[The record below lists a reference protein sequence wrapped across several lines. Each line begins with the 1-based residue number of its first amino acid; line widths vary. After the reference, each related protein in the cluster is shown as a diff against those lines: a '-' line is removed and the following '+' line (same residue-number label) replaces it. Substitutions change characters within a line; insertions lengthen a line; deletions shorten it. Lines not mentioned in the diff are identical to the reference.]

1 MKLTLWCQIYRKSFL
16 FILELT
22 KLARPIHIYDKV
34 FAKYYGDLVLAR
46 TRTCKQGTY
55 EKSFQTRDVF
65 TLWGILQLL
74 RRYPGKVPDLDLMF
88 DCVDWPVIKASD
100 YQGPHAPKPPPL
112 FRYCGD
118 DQTLDIVFPD
128 WSYWGWYETQVE
140 TNIKPWEKLLAEL
153 NEGNKRVR
161 WMDREPYAYWKGNP
175 HVAEK
180 RMELLKC
187 NVSEKHDWNARVY
200 PQDWVKESQEGYKQS
215 SLASQCIHRYKIYIE
230 GSAWSVS
237 EKYILACDSVTLMV
251 TPNYYDFFTRSLM
264 PVQHYWPINIEDKCR
279 SIEFAVDW
287 CNGHK
292 KKAQEIGRKA
302 SSFIQNDLKMDFV
315 YDYMFHLLSEY
326 SKLLRYKP
334 TVPPNAVE
342 LCSEMMACPA
352 EGLVKKFMLDSM
364 VMGPSDVNPCSMP
377 PAFEPFALKQFLDRK
392 LYSIK
397 QVEKWEQKYRD
408 VVQDQ
413 RS

>member
-1 MKLTLWCQIYRKSFL
+1 MVERANKTANFRLVVLDGRAY
-16 FILELT
+16 LE
-22 KLARPIHIYDKV
+22 
-34 FAKYYGDLVLAR
+34 
-46 TRTCKQGTY
+46 TY

-74 RRYPGKVPDLDLMF
+74 RRYPGKVPDLDMMF

-128 WSYWGWYETQVE
+128 WSYWGWVE

-153 NEGNKRVR
+153 NEGNKRVG

-175 HVAEK
+175 QVAEK

-200 PQDWVKESQEGYKQS
+200 AQDWVKESQQGYKQS

-237 EKYILACDSVTLMV
+237 EKYILACDSVTLMKINAD
-251 TPNYYDFFTRSLM
+251 PLNLLLIGAMDTR
-264 PVQHYWPINIEDKCR
+264 
-279 SIEFAVDW
+279 A
-287 CNGHK
+287 
-292 KKAQEIGRKA
+292 
-302 SSFIQNDLKMDFV
+302 
-315 YDYMFHLLSEY
+315 
-326 SKLLRYKP
+326 RYKP
-334 TVPPNAVE
+334 TIPPNAVE
-342 LCSEMMACPA
+342 LCSETMACPA
-352 EGLVKKFMLDSM
+352 EGLVKKFMFDSM

-377 PAFEPFALKQFLDRK
+377 PAFEPFALEQYLDRK